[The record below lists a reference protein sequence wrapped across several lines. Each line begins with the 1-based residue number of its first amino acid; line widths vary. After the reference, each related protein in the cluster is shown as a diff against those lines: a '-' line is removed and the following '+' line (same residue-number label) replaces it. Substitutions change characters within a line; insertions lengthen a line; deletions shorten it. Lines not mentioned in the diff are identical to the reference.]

1 MLLNVVPHQPR
12 VRRYP
17 GILEEDSAGLVVGI
31 QIDKLPLRI
40 NFIRVATAVGANR
53 MRGNA
58 RIATGIL
65 TIRQLTGANRIV
77 RSTLSRS

>member
-17 GILEEDSAGLVVGI
+17 GILEEDTAGLVVGI
-31 QIDKLPLRI
+31 QFDKLPLRI
-40 NFIRVATAVGANR
+40 NFIRVATAVGTNR
-53 MRGNA
+53 MRRNTG
-58 RIATGIL
+58 IAAGIL